1 MMLAKFMNEF
11 LRIRELLKV
20 LQLIVKPVHD
30 INHLIGVDAA
40 VDPEVLKLV

>member
-1 MMLAKFMNEF
+1 MMLAKFLNEF

-20 LQLIVKPVHD
+20 LQLIVEPVHD
-30 INHLIGVDAA
+30 IDHLIGVDAA